1 MVDLFDKD
9 HQPLESE
16 IEGFV
21 ATSLYN
27 DLDNFLRQKYHVEPQ
42 SFYSACSMDKGYWK
56 GWNVKYKK
64 SGKSLCTLYPK
75 EGFFTVLIQVSEKKL
90 SNLRFVVKEIIIQ
103 ARQCRTFQSQ
113 DDVMTL
119 LRDKYTR
126 NVYQKTKSG
135 KNGKSLA
142 IEVRSESILNDVK
155 NLIALRV

>member
-1 MVDLFDKD
+1 MKWNNLFDKD
-9 HQPLESE
+9 HQPLENE

-64 SGKSLCTLYPK
+64 SGKSL
-75 EGFFTVLIQVSEKKL
+75 
-90 SNLRFVVKEIIIQ
+90 
-103 ARQCRTFQSQ
+103 
-113 DDVMTL
+113 
-119 LRDKYTR
+119 
-126 NVYQKTKSG
+126 
-135 KNGKSLA
+135 A

-155 NLIALRV
+155 NLIGLRGSLIFPLAANQ